1 MAVLPQGELAV
12 PRGVVAVGAVDVVG
26 DRVVGVVG
34 DRQTVLECGAG
45 TAFQDEVLARVRSG
59 AGFGAG
65 CTYQEPLSCATFP
78 GSLGGEG
85 DGAGLSADTG
95 AAAGHV
101 QTPIVSTVT
110 RSPAA
115 MRMLRRT
122 TAFPTVI
129 SSTLRRCG
137 VMAVACVG
145 RMDLAPRELP
155 CSPLFSALLQGDG
168 DRFRCKCPEARMP
181 GPSG

>member
-85 DGAGLSADTG
+85 DGPGLSADIG
-95 AAAGHV
+95 AAARHA
-101 QTPIVSTVT
+101 QTPLASTAT

-115 MRMLRRT
+115 MRMVRRN
-122 TAFPTVI
+122 TAV
-129 SSTLRRCG
+129 
-137 VMAVACVG
+137 
-145 RMDLAPRELP
+145 
-155 CSPLFSALLQGDG
+155 SPVD
-168 DRFRCKCPEARMP
+168 
-181 GPSG
+181 